1 MAMKTKMKAIF
12 IVYNQSQTEKV
23 EYLFDKLDIRGF
35 TRWTGLTGRGSVDG
49 PPHMNTHT
57 WPEQNTASLAVM
69 EDERVAAVL
78 DGIRRLDEENKDVG
92 IRAFVW
98 EVSDSY

>member
-1 MAMKTKMKAIF
+1 MKALF
-12 IVYNQSQTEKV
+12 IVYNQAQTEKV

-35 TRWTGLTGRGSVDG
+35 TRWTDLTGRGSVDG

-57 WPEQNTASLAVM
+57 WPEQNTARLAVV
-69 EDERVAAVL
+69 EDDKVDFIL
-78 DGIRRLDEENKDVG
+78 DGVKRLDEENKDVG

-98 EVSDSY
+98 NIDAMY

>member
-1 MAMKTKMKAIF
+1 MKAVF
-12 IVYNQSQTEKV
+12 IVYNQAQTEKV
-23 EYLFDKLDIRGF
+23 EYLFEKLKIRGF
-35 TRWTGLTGRGSVDG
+35 TRWTDLTGRGSVDG

-57 WPEQNTASLAVM
+57 WPEQNTARMAVV
-69 EDERVAAVL
+69 EDNVVPAVL

-98 EVSDSY
+98 DIEDSY

>member
-1 MAMKTKMKAIF
+1 MKAVF

-23 EYLFDKLDIRGF
+23 EYLFEKLDIRGF
-35 TRWTGLTGRGSVDG
+35 TRWTDLTGRGSVDG

-57 WPEQNTASLAVM
+57 WPEQNTARLAMVE
-69 EDERVAAVL
+69 EDAVAAIL
-78 DGIRRLDEENKDVG
+78 DGVKHLDEVNKDVG

-98 EVSDSY
+98 NVETFY

>member
-1 MAMKTKMKAIF
+1 MKAVF
-12 IVYNQSQTEKV
+12 IVYNQAHTEKV
-23 EYLFDKLDIRGF
+23 EYLFELLNIKGF
-35 TRWTGLTGRGSVDG
+35 TRWTDLTGRGSVDG

-57 WPEQNTASLAVM
+57 WPEQNVASMAVM
-69 EDERVAAVL
+69 EDDSIEAVL

-98 EVSDSY
+98 NVEAAY

>member
-1 MAMKTKMKAIF
+1 MKAVF
-12 IVYNQSQTEKV
+12 IVYNQAQTERV
-23 EYLFDKLDIRGF
+23 EYLFDKLNIRGF
-35 TRWTGLTGRGSVDG
+35 TRWTDLAGRGSVDG

-69 EDERVAAVL
+69 EDQAVEAVL
-78 DGIRRLDEENKDVG
+78 DGVRRMDEENKDVG

-98 EVSDSY
+98 DIVGGY

>member
-1 MAMKTKMKAIF
+1 MKAVF
-12 IVYNQSQTEKV
+12 IAYNQAQTEKV

-35 TRWTGLTGRGSVDG
+35 TRWTDLTGRGSVDG

-57 WPEQNTASLAVM
+57 WPEQNSARLTVV
-69 EDERVAAVL
+69 EDHMVGPILEGVKK
-78 DGIRRLDEENKDVG
+78 LDEVNKDVG

-98 EVSDSY
+98 NIETMY